1 MASLFNYKSELT
13 RFNDIKNGEK
23 AQTSKIFGIE
33 TIAFSIVAFAVIVVM
48 RFLLT
53 FFNDFMGNLGG
64 NDITASLMDM
74 FNLLIHVLFGFVSLS
89 QFANA
94 GLKCYFQF
102 KLNDSVIKWIA
113 LGFVCAFFITG
124 AVLFI
129 LTALTFIK

>member
-13 RFNDIKNGEK
+13 RFNDLKNGEK

-33 TIAFSIVAFAVIVVM
+33 AIVFSVIAFAIIVAM

-53 FFNDFMGNLGG
+53 YFNDFMGDLGG
-64 NDITASLMDM
+64 TNITASLMEM
-74 FNLLIHVLFGFVSLS
+74 FNLLIHVLFGFASIS
-89 QFANA
+89 QFASV

-102 KLNDSVIKWIA
+102 KLNDSGIKWIS
-113 LGFVCAFFITG
+113 LGVACAFFI
-124 AVLFI
+124 ASVVVFV